1 MGVSRGSAQT
11 APLVDLCHHRWA
23 VPLLAEM
30 GRTGGGRFAVL
41 VRRLEV
47 PEESLRRTLA
57 AALDRGYVVRNP
69 GHGHPLRPD
78 YLLTPLGAAMAPA
91 CGRLFA
97 ALTDL
102 DAVGP
107 GLRKWSMPVVHV
119 LDSQERAF
127 GELRDRLPA
136 VTPRA
141 LSLALGT
148 LHEQGLVKHEA
159 TRYRLATR
167 ARPLPPPLRELAHA
181 AASAAPAPRL
191 P

>member
-1 MGVSRGSAQT
+1 MEVSREPGTRS
-11 APLVDLCHHRWA
+11 LIELCHHRWA

-57 AALDRGYVVRNP
+57 AALEQGCVVRNP

-78 YLLTPLGAAMAPA
+78 YLLTPRGAAMAPA
-91 CGRLFA
+91 CARLHS
-97 ALTDL
+97 ALTEL
-102 DAVGP
+102 DVVAP

-119 LDSQERAF
+119 LDLDDRTF
-127 GELRDRLPA
+127 GELRSGLPL

-148 LHEQGLVKHEA
+148 LHDVGLVEHDA
-159 TRYRLATR
+159 ARYRLASR
-167 ARPLPPPLRELAHA
+167 AAPLPPPLRELAA
-181 AASAAPAPRL
+181 ATLAR
-191 P
+191 

>member
-1 MGVSRGSAQT
+1 MGVSSGAGTQS
-11 APLVDLCHHRWA
+11 LVDLCHHRWA
-23 VPLLAEM
+23 VPLLGEM

-41 VRRLEV
+41 VRRLDV

-57 AALDRGYVVRNP
+57 AAMDRGYIVRNP

-91 CGRLFA
+91 CDRLYA
-97 ALTDL
+97 ALSEL
-102 DAVGP
+102 DVVQP

-119 LDSQERAF
+119 LDAQDRAF
-127 GELRDRLPA
+127 GELRERLPL

-148 LHEQGLVKHEA
+148 LHEHGLVEHE
-159 TRYRLATR
+159 TTHYRLAAR
-167 ARPLPPPLRELAHA
+167 ARPLPPPLRELAL
-181 AASAAPAPRL
+181 ASASVRSGP
-191 P
+191 